1 MCWEEL
7 HIGVWIHT
15 LWIHGTSNSKLMPQ
29 CLCLKLPGGTV
40 VSTAT
45 YLSLTARLLHARSAC
60 PRKSGSPSQATFYW
74 PLRLTVKPPH
84 LCFSW
89 DEKEMM
95 ISINGQIQHNQQLQ
109 WWISGNSTVYYLFF
123 FSFFAVRLLLI
134 FLSILCWRGAW
145 TWKERNSINST
156 VLTKTIKNVFFC

>member
-60 PRKSGSPSQATFYW
+60 PRKSGSPSRATFYW

-89 DEKEMM
+89 DEIKKWWSVLMDKYSTISSCSGGSVETVLYTIGFFLFLLWGCFWSFSLFCVEEEHGHEKKE
-95 ISINGQIQHNQQLQ
+95 
-109 WWISGNSTVYYLFF
+109 
-123 FSFFAVRLLLI
+123 
-134 FLSILCWRGAW
+134 
-145 TWKERNSINST
+145 T
-156 VLTKTIKNVFFC
+156 VLTVQY